1 MTITVDA
8 ITHKKLI
15 LVKQLYQQ
23 AVVQSTSLHSITG
36 RIMSVIGFDIAVE
49 TVLKAVVSS
58 LDSSKIPPDN
68 FQGLIQQCDDL
79 LPKAGYNPVPDKANI
94 QHVHSIRND
103 AQHKAKYPNESDVS
117 DCRTYTRDFLQKIIS
132 DVWGLSFESVSLT
145 DVIQHVKVKEF
156 LVNAERAKSQDDYQQ
171 AVKQAAAGLT
181 LALIYVKRA
190 IVGRTPSFARAFLM
204 EDSFGKPKSDG
215 DTYRAFER
223 MQETLLYVAL
233 GLNYADY
240 MRYRQIAGDVIFGVG
255 STTPLYAG
263 LKEPIIADD
272 AEFVV
277 AYCTDKVVQIENLV
291 GNLEAPFGSTR
302 WF

>member
-1 MTITVDA
+1 MPITVDA
-8 ITHKKLI
+8 ITHKKLT

-23 AVVQSTSLHSITG
+23 AVVQSTSLYSVTG

-58 LDSSKIPPDN
+58 LDSSKTPSDN

-132 DVWGLSFESVSLT
+132 DVWGLSFERVSLT

-156 LVNAERAKSQDDYQQ
+156 IVNAEIAKSQGDYQQ
-171 AVKQAAAGLT
+171 TVKQAAAGLT

-190 IVGRTPSFARAFLM
+190 IVGRTPSFANAFLM
-204 EDSFGKPKSDG
+204 EDSFGKPKSDREV
-215 DTYRAFER
+215 YRAFER

-240 MRYRQIAGDVIFGVG
+240 MRYRQIAGDVRFGG
-255 STTPLYAG
+255 GLTPHYAG
-263 LKEPIIADD
+263 LKENINAND

-277 AYCTDKVVQIENLV
+277 AYCTDKVVQIENHV
-291 GNLEAPFGSTR
+291 GNLEAPFGSNR